1 MFKIKYGFF
10 LIVTVLIM
18 SCKEKKETAES
29 DTPASIDSDQNPEV
43 TFSHDK
49 ANKKISVNISG
60 KLFTNYVYDGQTP
73 KPILYPIVT
82 KSGKTV
88 TRGFPFESRPGERVD
103 HPHHA
108 GLWFNYGDVNGLDFW
123 NNSYAI
129 PDSEKQ
135 KYGSIIHE
143 DLLSI
148 DEDKGTITV
157 KAIWQ
162 SPIKVDLLEETTQ
175 FAFSEVNNTRII
187 DRITTLKALKD
198 VSFNDNK
205 EGMLGIRVAR
215 ELEMP
220 SDKPAEFTDAE
231 GNVTAVKALNHEGVH
246 GNYFASGGL
255 TGDDVWGTRNEWVKL
270 ESDIKGEP
278 VSVAIID
285 NKNNVGFPTYWHAR
299 GYGLFAANTLGQ
311 AAFSEGKKIL
321 NFKLKEGEST
331 TFKYRIL
338 IHNGTILKKEVIAQ
352 SFAEFNQQ

>member
-1 MFKIKYGFF
+1 MFKIKYAFF
-10 LIVTVLIM
+10 LIVTILFM
-18 SCKEKKETAES
+18 SCKEKKETVVDGNSS
-29 DTPASIDSDQNPEV
+29 DINGVENPEI
-43 TFSHDK
+43 TFSHDEE
-49 ANKKISVNISG
+49 NKKIEVRING

-88 TRGFPFESRPGERVD
+88 TRGFPFESRPSERVD

-129 PDSEKQ
+129 PDDEKQ

-143 DLLSI
+143 ELISM
-148 DEDKGTITV
+148 DEDKGSITV
-157 KAIWQ
+157 KAVWQ
-162 SPIKVDLLEETTQ
+162 SPTKVDLLEETTQ
-175 FAFSEVNNTRII
+175 FVFSEVDNTRII
-187 DRITTLKALKD
+187 DRITTLKALEK
-198 VSFNDNK
+198 VAFNDNK

-231 GNVTAVKALNHEGVH
+231 GNVTEVKVLNNEGVH

-278 VSVAIID
+278 VSVTIID

-311 AAFSEGKKIL
+311 AAFSEEKEAL

-338 IHNGTILKKEVIAQ
+338 IHNGTILKKEEIAK
-352 SFAEFNQQ
+352 SFNEFNQL